1 MYFILTYVAVS
12 LLTYIHVLIAV
23 AFFTVFERKLM
34 AGIQRR
40 KGPELVGFL
49 GFLQGIADG
58 VKLVL
63 KEAVIPE
70 GANYYLFLFAPVLAL
85 VLALSSWSVLP
96 VCSFSMIA
104 DINCGVLFLVLISS
118 LNVYPIMLSGWA
130 SNSQYGLLGSVRSIS
145 QIISYEVPFSMSLL
159 PIVAYSSSL
168 NLSTIVLLQGL
179 SCWNIFL
186 FFPLFIIFLICSFAE
201 TNRVPFDL
209 PEAESEI
216 VAGYNVEYAS
226 IIFAMFFLA
235 EYSNI
240 IVISSFCVLLF
251 LGGWVLFLISSLL
264 ESFTFST
271 KVFILLVF
279 FVLVRAAL
287 PRYRFDQL
295 MSFGWRNLIPLS
307 ITLFFFYIS
316 YITIFLDDIHIT
328 A

>member
-1 MYFILTYVAVS
+1 
-12 LLTYIHVLIAV
+12 
-23 AFFTVFERKLM
+23 M

-40 KGPELVGFL
+40 KGPEFVGFL
-49 GFLQGIADG
+49 GLLQGLADG
-58 VKLVL
+58 LKLVF
-63 KEAVIPE
+63 KEIVIPE

-104 DINCGVLFLVLISS
+104 DINCGVLFLILISS

-145 QIISYEVPFSMSLL
+145 QIISYEIPLSMSLL

-168 NLSTIVLLQGL
+168 NLSTIVLFQVH
-179 SCWNIFL
+179 SCWNFFL
-186 FFPLFIIFLICSFAE
+186 FFPSFIIFLICSFAE
-201 TNRVPFDL
+201 TNRIPFDL
-209 PEAESEI
+209 PEAEAEI

-226 IIFAMFFLA
+226 IIFAMFFLG

-251 LGGWVLFLISSLL
+251 LGGWSFYFSPVIFESLVFSS
-264 ESFTFST
+264 
-271 KVFILLVF
+271 KVFVLLTL
-279 FVLVRAAL
+279 FVLVRAVL

-307 ITLFFFYIS
+307 ISLYFFYMI
-316 YITIFLDDIHIT
+316 YIVIFVECF
-328 A
+328 

>member
-1 MYFILTYVAVS
+1 
-12 LLTYIHVLIAV
+12 
-23 AFFTVFERKLM
+23 M

-40 KGPELVGFL
+40 KGPEIVGFL
-49 GFLQGIADG
+49 GLLQGLADG

-63 KEAVIPE
+63 KEVIIPE

-85 VLALSSWSVLP
+85 VLALVSWSVLP

-104 DINCGVLFLVLISS
+104 DINCGVLFLILISS

-145 QIISYEVPFSMSLL
+145 QIISYEIPFSMALL
-159 PIVAYSSSL
+159 PIIAYSNSL
-168 NLSTIVLLQGL
+168 NLTTIVLLQEL
-179 SCWNIFL
+179 SCWNVFL
-186 FFPLFIIFLICSFAE
+186 FFPLFIIFLICAFAE

-209 PEAESEI
+209 PEAEAEI

-240 IVISSFCVLLF
+240 IVISSFCVLIF
-251 LGGWVLFLISSLL
+251 LGGWIIYLVSTALMESFVFSSKVSSLL
-264 ESFTFST
+264 IF
-271 KVFILLVF
+271 FI
-279 FVLVRAAL
+279 LVRAAL

-307 ITLFFFYIS
+307 ITLYFFYVT
-316 YITIFLDDIHIT
+316 YTLMLLEC
-328 A
+328 

>member
-1 MYFILTYVAVS
+1 
-12 LLTYIHVLIAV
+12 
-23 AFFTVFERKLM
+23 M

-40 KGPELVGFL
+40 KGPDMVGFL
-49 GFLQGIADG
+49 GLLQGLADG

-63 KEAVIPE
+63 KEIIIPE
-70 GANYYLFLFAPVLAL
+70 GANYYLFLFAPALALILAL
-85 VLALSSWSVLP
+85 VSWSVLP

-145 QIISYEVPFSMSLL
+145 QIISYEIPFNMALL
-159 PIVAYSSSL
+159 PIIAYSNSL
-168 NLSTIVLLQGL
+168 NLSTIVLLQEL
-179 SCWNIFL
+179 SCWNVFL
-186 FFPLFIIFLICSFAE
+186 FFPLFIIFLICAFAE

-209 PEAESEI
+209 PEAEAEI

-240 IVISSFCVLLF
+240 IVISSFCVLIF
-251 LGGWVLFLISSLL
+251 LGGWVIYVVCAALV
-264 ESFTFST
+264 ESFVFSS
-271 KVFILLVF
+271 KVLALLVF
-279 FVLVRAAL
+279 FILVRAAL

-307 ITLFFFYIS
+307 ITLYFFYIT
-316 YITIFLDDIHIT
+316 YTVIALNLEVY
-328 A
+328 

>member
-1 MYFILTYVAVS
+1 
-12 LLTYIHVLIAV
+12 
-23 AFFTVFERKLM
+23 M

-49 GFLQGIADG
+49 GFLQGLADG
-58 VKLVL
+58 LKLLL

-70 GANYYLFLFAPVLAL
+70 GANYYLFLFAPILAL

-145 QIISYEVPFSMSLL
+145 QIISYEVPFSMALL
-159 PIVAYSSSL
+159 PIVAYSHSL
-168 NLSTIVLLQGL
+168 NLSTIVLLQEF
-179 SCWNIFL
+179 SCWNVFL
-186 FFPLFIIFLICSFAE
+186 FFPLFLVFLICAFAE

-251 LGGWVLFLISSLL
+251 LGGWIMFLVSKLL
-264 ESFTFST
+264 ESLTFST
-271 KVFILLVF
+271 KVFVLLVF

-307 ITLFFFYIS
+307 ITLFFFYVS
-316 YITIFLDDIHIT
+316 YITVFLDAVSIN
-328 A
+328 

>member
-1 MYFILTYVAVS
+1 MGFVATYSIVA
-12 LLTYIHVLIAV
+12 LFTYIHVLVSV

-40 KGPELVGFL
+40 KGPEFL
-49 GFLQGIADG
+49 GFLGLLQGLADG
-58 VKLVL
+58 LKLVF
-63 KEAVIPE
+63 KEIIIPE

-104 DINCGVLFLVLISS
+104 DINCGVLFLILISS

-145 QIISYEVPFSMSLL
+145 QMISYEIPLSMSIL

-168 NLSTIVLLQGL
+168 NLSTIVFLQGA
-179 SCWNIFL
+179 SYWNIFL
-186 FFPLFIIFLICSFAE
+186 FSPLFIIFLICAFAE

-209 PEAESEI
+209 PEAEAEI

-226 IIFAMFFLA
+226 IIFAMFFLG

-251 LGGWVLFLISSLL
+251 LGGWVFYFIPIIL
-264 ESFTFST
+264 ESLMFSS
-271 KVFILLVF
+271 KVFIILVLF
-279 FVLVRAAL
+279 ILVRAAL

-307 ITLFFFYIS
+307 ISLYFFYVA
-316 YITIFLDDIHIT
+316 YIVIFLQCY
-328 A
+328 

>member
-1 MYFILTYVAVS
+1 MLYSIVA
-12 LLTYIHVLIAV
+12 LFTYIHVLLSV

-40 KGPELVGFL
+40 KGPEFIGFL
-49 GFLQGIADG
+49 GLLQGLADG
-58 VKLVL
+58 LKLVF
-63 KEAVIPE
+63 KEIIIPE

-104 DINCGVLFLVLISS
+104 DINCGVLFLILISS

-145 QIISYEVPFSMSLL
+145 QIISYEIPLSMSIL

-168 NLSTIVLLQGL
+168 NLATIVLLQVN
-179 SCWNIFL
+179 SCWNFFL
-186 FFPLFIIFLICSFAE
+186 FFPSFIIFLICSFAE
-201 TNRVPFDL
+201 TNRIPFDL
-209 PEAESEI
+209 PEAEAEI

-226 IIFAMFFLA
+226 IIFAMFFLG

-251 LGGWVLFLISSLL
+251 LGGWSFYFFPVIL
-264 ESFTFST
+264 ESLVFSS
-271 KVFILLVF
+271 KVFVLLTL

-307 ITLFFFYIS
+307 ISLYFFYMT
-316 YITIFLDDIHIT
+316 YIVIFVECI
-328 A
+328 